1 MGKILEGKKG
11 VVVGV
16 ANSQSIAWGC
26 ARAFHAAG
34 ASLAMT
40 YLNEKAEAHVRPLAE
55 SVQAEIVLPLDVHN
69 DVQMKTLFDSIAQQ
83 WGKLDF
89 LLHAIAYAPKNE
101 LLARVTDTSRNGFL
115 EAMDISCHSFIRMT
129 AHAEP
134 LMREG
139 GCLLTT
145 TYYGSEKVIP
155 HYNVMGPVKAALES
169 TVRYLAA
176 ELGPAGIRVNA
187 LSPGPV
193 MTRAAS
199 GIGHFDD
206 LLQLARNRSAQHQ
219 SICIDCVGAYA
230 RFLVSDDARLV
241 TGSVAYVDAGFN
253 IMGA

>member
-1 MGKILEGKKG
+1 MGKNLEGKKG
-11 VVVGV
+11 LVVGV

-26 ARAFHAAG
+26 TRAFHEAG

-40 YLNEKAEAHVRPLAE
+40 YLNEKAEPHVRPLAE
-55 SVQAEIVLPLDVHN
+55 SVKAEILLPLDVR
-69 DVQMKTLFDSIAQQ
+69 DEVQMQALFDSIAQQ

-89 LLHAIAYAPKNE
+89 LLHAIAYAPKEE
-101 LLARVTDTSRNGFL
+101 LLGRVTDTSRHGFL
-115 EAMDISCHSFIRMT
+115 EAMDISCHSFIRMA

-139 GCLLTT
+139 GYLLTT

-155 HYNVMGPVKAALES
+155 HYNVMGPIKAALES

-176 ELGPAGIRVNA
+176 ELGPSGIRVNA

-199 GIGHFDD
+199 GIEQFEE
-206 LLQLARNRSAQHQ
+206 LLQLARSKSAQHQ

-230 RFLVSDDARLV
+230 RFLVSDEARLV

>member
-1 MGKILEGKKG
+1 MSETLEGKKG
-11 VVVGV
+11 LVVGV

-26 ARAFHAAG
+26 ARAFHEAG

-40 YLNEKAEAHVRPLAE
+40 YLNEKAEPYVRPLAE
-55 SVQAEIVLPLDVHN
+55 SVKAEMILPLDVR
-69 DVQMKTLFDSIAQQ
+69 DDMQMQTLFDTVAQQ

-89 LLHAIAYAPKNE
+89 VLHAIAYVPKDD
-101 LLARVTDTSRNGFL
+101 LLGRVTDTSRHGFL
-115 EAMDISCHSFIRMT
+115 EAMDISCHSFIRM
-129 AHAEP
+129 AARAEP

-176 ELGPAGIRVNA
+176 ELGPVGIRVNA

-199 GIGHFDD
+199 GIGHFDA
-206 LLQLARNRSAQHQ
+206 LLQMARDKSAQHQ

-230 RFLVSDDARLV
+230 RFLASDDARLV

>member
-1 MGKILEGKKG
+1 MGKNLEGKKG
-11 VVVGV
+11 LVVGV

-26 ARAFHAAG
+26 ARAFHEAG

-40 YLNEKAEAHVRPLAE
+40 YLNEKAEPHVRPLAE
-55 SVQAEIVLPLDVHN
+55 SVKAEILLPLNVRDE
-69 DVQMKTLFDSIAQQ
+69 VQMQALFDSIAQQ

-89 LLHAIAYAPKNE
+89 LLHAIAYAPKE
-101 LLARVTDTSRNGFL
+101 DLLGRVTDTSRHGFL
-115 EAMDISCHSFIRMT
+115 EAMDISCHSFIRMA

-155 HYNVMGPVKAALES
+155 HYNVMGPIKAALES

-176 ELGPAGIRVNA
+176 ELGPSGIRVNA

-199 GIGHFDD
+199 GIEQFEE
-206 LLQLARNRSAQHQ
+206 LLQLARSKSAQHQ

-230 RFLVSDDARLV
+230 RFLVSDEARLV

>member
-11 VVVGV
+11 LVVGV

-26 ARAFHAAG
+26 ARAFHEAG

-40 YLNEKAEAHVRPLAE
+40 YLNEKAVPHVRPLAE
-55 SVQAEIVLPLDVHN
+55 SVKAELFLPLDVRD
-69 DVQMKTLFDSIAQQ
+69 DVQMKTLFDSIAQH

-89 LLHAIAYAPKNE
+89 LLHAIAYAPKDE
-101 LLARVTDTSRNGFL
+101 LLGRVTDTSRNGFL

-129 AHAEP
+129 ASAEP

-176 ELGPAGIRVNA
+176 ELGPSGIRVNA

-199 GIGHFDD
+199 GIGHFDE
-206 LLQLARNRSAQHQ
+206 LLQQARSKSAQHQ